1 MSDTMSFDTE
11 KAILE
16 AVLFLEGEPVELKS
30 LAKISGLSV
39 DQTRTVLEELM
50 RDYRSAHHGLEII
63 HISNGYQLAP
73 KKELWERLKS
83 RYGKK
88 NDQKLSRAAME
99 TLSIIAY
106 SQPITRGEI
115 ENLRGVGADNMIKL
129 LQSRG
134 LIAEVGKKDA
144 PGRPIQFGT
153 TREFLKMFRLSS
165 IGELPR
171 LDEVEEERFRLDG

>member
-1 MSDTMSFDTE
+1 MSDVMNFDSE
-11 KAILE
+11 KALLE
-16 AVLFLEGEPVELKS
+16 AILFLESEPVELKS
-30 LAKISGLSV
+30 LAKIAGLST
-39 DQTRTVLEELM
+39 DQTRTVIKELIK
-50 RDYRSAHHGLEII
+50 DHQAPHHGLEITEI
-63 HISNGYQLAP
+63 GNGYQIAP
-73 KKELWERLKS
+73 KQELWDQLRD

-99 TLSIIAY
+99 TLSIVAY

-129 LQSRG
+129 LLSRG

-144 PGRPIQFGT
+144 PGRPIQYGT
-153 TREFLKMFRLSS
+153 TKEFLKTFRLAS
-165 IGELPR
+165 IGDLPR

>member
-1 MSDTMSFDTE
+1 MSDTMQFDKE
-11 KAILE
+11 KALLE
-16 AVLFLEGEPVELKS
+16 AILFLESEPVELRS
-30 LAKISGLSV
+30 LAKVSGLST
-39 DQTRTVLEELM
+39 DQTRTVLKELM
-50 RDYRSAHHGLEII
+50 EDYRSPHHGLEIL
-63 HISNGYQLAP
+63 HISDGYQLTP
-73 KKELWERLKS
+73 KKELWDRLKE

-129 LQSRG
+129 LQTRG
-134 LIAEVGKKDA
+134 LITEVGKKDA
-144 PGRPIQFGT
+144 PGRPIQYGT
-153 TREFLKMFRLSS
+153 TKEFLKVFRLSS

-171 LDEVEEERFRLDG
+171 LDEVEEDRFRLDG